1 MKIKLFDFQKDALQN
16 LRKRL
21 LAARPAASPDTPQAI
36 TLAAPT
42 GSGKTVIMT
51 ALFEAILDM
60 PDDQLEWPLDWQ
72 PQPDAVILWVSD
84 NPELNEQTRRK
95 IERQS
100 DKVNRVAQLQ
110 TIDSTFD
117 AERLQG
123 GRIYFIN
130 TQKLAGD
137 RLLSKEGDGRQTSIW
152 KTFSNTARAIPDR
165 FYVVIDEAHRGM
177 ASARG
182 NAAAQSIV
190 QQFIKGNKD
199 SGLIKMPLIIGVSA
213 TPKRFTELL
222 AETEHTHHPVRVPV
236 DHVRESG
243 LIKARVL
250 IHHPMNE
257 TNAELGILEE
267 AARRWKQMS
276 DQWSAYCDEE
286 NEKPVRPILVI
297 QVEDGTP
304 TKTNLADAI
313 KAVEDGIGRKLNDA
327 ELAHSLMDKGALDVG
342 AYVIRH
348 LEPSRIEDDPKV
360 SVVFFKMALSTG
372 WDCPRAEVMMSFRA
386 AHDHTYIAQLLGR
399 MVRTPLAR
407 RIENY
412 AELND
417 VHLFVPNFNTET
429 VKQVIS
435 ALQASED
442 MLPAVTGEA
451 SKLVTLQRNKA
462 LAHVFDMLEAASLV
476 TYRVNAVR
484 AQNNIR
490 RYQEFVRRLTMDGI
504 AMGAWDQGK
513 TAAVDWMTEQVQALQ
528 ASGQLDKAR
537 ERFTKVGIRT
547 QIVAGLTGLAE
558 GQEEYTVDAS
568 DMDIDRQYEEAG
580 RVLGQGHGLHQ
591 LYRKDAENIVRDGHD
606 VKLEVI
612 ALAASP
618 ACRDA
623 IEKKSEQAF
632 RELYQ
637 RHRSAIDKLHE
648 QSRAGYERLRSA
660 AKEPDSITWR
670 LPESIDFR
678 RETDLTAR
686 QKHLYC
692 DDDGNFRAGLNAWEA
707 RVLDAEMRGEG
718 FLAWFR
724 NLDRKPWSFEMP
736 YEVAGEWKP
745 MFPDLLVIRIVHG
758 VPVIDILEPH
768 DPSLADNVY
777 KARGLALF
785 AKRHGGLFGSIKL
798 IREKAGAFIHLDMN
812 NIEVQDKVSKLDA
825 ANTALD
831 LLFEE
836 LGER

>member
-117 AERLQG
+117 EEQLQG

-222 AETEHTHHPVRVPV
+222 AETEHIHHPVRVPV

-243 LIKARVL
+243 LIKARML

-286 NEKPVRPILVI
+286 NERPVRPILVI

-313 KAVEDGIGRKLNDA
+313 KAVEDGIGRKLKDA

-342 AYVIRH
+342 GYAIRY
-348 LEPSRIEDDPKV
+348 LEPSRIDDDPKA

-386 AHDHTYIAQLLGR
+386 AQDHTYIAQLLGR

-407 RIENY
+407 RIESY

-462 LAHVFDMLEAASLV
+462 LAHVFDMLEAANLV

-490 RYQEFVRRLTMDGI
+490 RYQEFARRLTMDGI

-580 RVLGQGHGLHQ
+580 RVIGQGHGLHQ

-632 RELYQ
+632 RALYQ
-637 RHRSAIDKLHE
+637 QHRSAIDKLHE

-660 AKEPDSITWR
+660 AKEPEAITWR
-670 LPESIDFR
+670 PPESIDFR
-678 RETDLTAR
+678 RETEVTAR

-692 DDDGNFRAGLNAWEA
+692 DDDGSFRAVLNSWEA
-707 RVLDAEMRGEG
+707 RVLDAEMGGEG

-724 NLDRKPWSFEMP
+724 NLDRRPWSFEMP
-736 YEVAGEWKP
+736 YEIAGEWKS
-745 MFPDLLVIRIVHG
+745 MFPDLLVIRIADG

-768 DPSLADNVY
+768 DPNLADNVY
-777 KARGLALF
+777 KARGLSLF
-785 AKRHGGLFGSIKL
+785 AKRHGGLFGCIKL

-825 ANTALD
+825 TNTALD